1 MLSFLHIFVAE
12 INNYEDKNLN
22 RFQIPTADSYPELE
36 TAIG

>member
-22 RFQIPTADSYPELE
+22 RFQISPADKLSG
-36 TAIG
+36 AKD